1 MATRAS
7 CAGRAACVVV
17 LGVLF
22 SGKSFGE
29 RIDFLG
35 PFVDGVRVDKV
46 HQGETFSL
54 LARLSANND
63 IPLFGYSLNVD
74 VEHSPGTFGEVTGNA
89 ELSNFYEQQNLIV
102 QGGGTLHP
110 LLSIIIEPGDDGL
123 FVNGVNSLP
132 IPVDL
137 AQPGVNDILAE
148 LIFETTPATE
158 GNFTFDLGPGS
169 VLSHVPK
176 EELAFE
182 VIPKRV
188 DVIVPEPGMLGLA
201 GACAMLC
208 LRRRS
213 VIKQGRGSWL

>member
-17 LGVLF
+17 LGALF
-22 SGKSFGE
+22 AGSSFGE

-35 PFVDGVRVDKV
+35 PFVNGVEVDKV
-46 HQGETFSL
+46 VQGETFSL
-54 LARLSANND
+54 LARLSANNE

-89 ELSNFYEQQNLIV
+89 ELSNFFEQQNLIV

-110 LLSIIIEPGDDGL
+110 LLSIIIEPGDGGL

-148 LIFETTPATE
+148 LFFDTTATTQ
-158 GNFTFDLGPGS
+158 GNFMFDLGPGS

-176 EELAFE
+176 EELPFQ

-188 DVIVPEPGMLGLA
+188 EVIIPEPGMIMLA
-201 GACAMLC
+201 GASAVLC

-213 VIKQGRGSWL
+213 IKK

>member
-17 LGVLF
+17 LVSLIAGSSL
-22 SGKSFGE
+22 GE

-35 PFVDGVRVDKV
+35 PYVNGVQVDKV

-54 LARLSANND
+54 LARLSANNE

-74 VEHSPGTFGEVTGNA
+74 VERSSAAVGEVTGNA

-110 LLSIIIEPGDDGL
+110 LLSIITDPGDGGL

-148 LIFETTPATE
+148 LVFETTPATL

-176 EELAFE
+176 EELDFE
-182 VIPKRV
+182 VIPRRV
-188 DVIVPEPGMLGLA
+188 EVIVPEPGMIALA
-201 GACAMLC
+201 GACAVMW
-208 LRRRS
+208 RRS
-213 VIKQGRGSWL
+213 WSKSKKGRESWL